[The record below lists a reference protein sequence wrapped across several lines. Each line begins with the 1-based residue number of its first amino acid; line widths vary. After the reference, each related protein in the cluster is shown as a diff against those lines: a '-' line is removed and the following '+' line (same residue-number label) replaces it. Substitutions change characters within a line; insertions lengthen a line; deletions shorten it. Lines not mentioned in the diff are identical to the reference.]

1 MKIAIRADGGNEIG
15 MGHIM
20 RTLVLAKEL
29 RKNNEVFYVCKQSK
43 FSPQKYANG
52 INKLKEEGF
61 NVVLVNEDTCLK
73 ELIKIQSD
81 CLITDSYD
89 VNEDYFNI
97 TKKHFK
103 STGYIDDMNLYYF
116 NVNFIINQN
125 IGAELLQ
132 YKTNKDTKLFL
143 GTDYIMLREEFR
155 NDYDKIIN
163 KSISKIMVTV
173 GGSDING
180 ITNKICNT
188 LKEIHFE
195 LHIVIGPCFS
205 SKYIYELVSLSNK
218 YKNIKLYFNAN
229 MIDIMKQCD
238 ICISGCGST
247 LYELAACGVPTIGIV
262 LAENQKEI
270 GEKLAALKIVE
281 NLGYYTDLKS
291 EKLVSVIMDF
301 DLNMEKRK
309 IMSRK
314 SKSMVDGQGVKRIVF
329 QLD

>member
-20 RTLVLAKEL
+20 RTSVLAKEL

-132 YKTNKDTKLFL
+132 YKTNKGTKLFL

-188 LKEIHFE
+188 LKEMHFE

-205 SKYIYELVSLSNK
+205 SKYIYELVNLSDE

-270 GEKLAALKIVE
+270 GEKLADLKIVE

>member
-29 RKNNEVFYVCKQSK
+29 RKNNKVFYICKQSS
-43 FSPQKYANG
+43 FSPQKYENG

-61 NVVLVNEDTCLK
+61 EVVLVNEDDCLK

-81 CLITDSYD
+81 CLVTDSYD

-97 TKKHFK
+97 TKNHFK
-103 STGYIDDMNLYYF
+103 ITGYIDDMNLYYF
-116 NVNFIINQN
+116 NVDFIINQN

-155 NDYDKIIN
+155 SNDDKIIN
-163 KSISKIMVTV
+163 KNISKIMVTV

-180 ITNKICNT
+180 ITNKICNA

-205 SKYIYELVSLSNK
+205 SKYICELVSLSHN

-229 MIDIMKQCD
+229 MIDLMKQCD

-247 LYELAACGVPTIGIV
+247 LYELAACGIPTIGII

-270 GEKLAALKIVE
+270 GEKLANLKIIE
-281 NLGYYTDLKS
+281 NLGYYTELKS
-291 EKLVSVIMDF
+291 EKLVSAIKDF
-301 DLNMEKRK
+301 DLNIEKRK

-314 SKSMVDGQGVKRIVF
+314 LKAMIDGQGVKRIVL